1 MFPHRVVV
9 ALQLAAHRDV
19 AFRTT
24 GEPDA
29 GVPESDK
36 VIDRQH
42 AGGAVVTGY
51 ESGGDLLGESVH
63 QDDGESA
70 REQGPVT
77 LVRGAG
83 VGVPTRDEEDPRDIA
98 FQQEFD
104 VFVLGDT
111 SWCLRAQYGGV
122 AALGEGAFR
131 RLGEHRKNW
140 IAQFWYDH
148 AHQTG
153 GALTQPGWALVSK
166 DVERREYG
174 FAGFTAHTG
183 FVVEH
188 PRDGGLADACVP
200 RYIGKSWTHEHNSS
214 RDHCHMSE
222 S

>member
-1 MFPHRVVV
+1 CWGIPTLDPEQRQFDKILAVQSVFPHRVVV

-111 SWCLRAQYGGV
+111 SWRSEEHTSELQSRFDLVC
-122 AALGEGAFR
+122 
-131 RLGEHRKNW
+131 RLLLEKKNEECD
-140 IAQFWYDH
+140 INRTGDTF
-148 AHQTG
+148 QT
-153 GALTQPGWALVSK
+153 VS
-166 DVERREYG
+166 E
-174 FAGFTAHTG
+174 
-183 FVVEH
+183 
-188 PRDGGLADACVP
+188 
-200 RYIGKSWTHEHNSS
+200 
-214 RDHCHMSE
+214 
-222 S
+222 